1 MPVSDSSATEV
12 EESVDG
18 DALVVEVS
26 KEVIN
31 ISGSMNN
38 GDRFLNIGLS
48 LDQMHVQIQ
57 KAMTQ
62 LLIASLVLLS
72 FATAMS
78 FIISKLMIRS
88 LKQTM
93 AQLSHLSSGDLS
105 TPFETSRIDELG
117 LLNQSLSELK
127 DRFNRV
133 IKDTLSTIQ
142 GLIDIEKAIGHSK
155 SSLALASHAVS
166 SSTADIQN
174 VMENQEHIL
183 SDIHS
188 NTNRLG
194 NQILSLNEQAA
205 SIHSSSLQIEHA
217 SQEGKSNLSTFSTSM
232 DHLVKDYEKSSLEIQ
247 ALNQKFNQINEITDV
262 INAVAQQTNLL
273 ALNAAIEAARA
284 GESGR
289 GFAVVADEIKKLAE
303 QVINASEH
311 ISQSIGDV
319 EAVVNSVS
327 IKNKSVEAQM
337 AAQQTYVSDTLKAFN
352 GILGQVSVTMTT
364 VSDFKNFIDQLEEVR
379 HAIQEN
385 SIHVKNISSNIKDAE
400 SNIQSALDNQTVTV
414 KEFDDLIE
422 SLTRLSDRLDQNVS
436 FFKVN

>member
-1 MPVSDSSATEV
+1 MIKKHFSSKIVALSFSMVLMVTLIFGTISFLVLKESITLQMRNDGLILVNALTREMEALDSNNLTEIHAILKDLKEKSAGGITYASVSNAQMEILVSDAGIYSDADSSATEV

-142 GLIDIEKAIGHSK
+142 GLKDIEKAIGHSK

-194 NQILSLNEQAA
+194 NQILSMNEQAA
-205 SIHSSSLQIEHA
+205 SIHSSSLQIEKA

-232 DHLVKDYEKSSLEIQ
+232 DHLVKDYEK
-247 ALNQKFNQINEITDV
+247 
-262 INAVAQQTNLL
+262 AV
-273 ALNAAIEAARA
+273 
-284 GESGR
+284 
-289 GFAVVADEIKKLAE
+289 
-303 QVINASEH
+303 
-311 ISQSIGDV
+311 
-319 EAVVNSVS
+319 
-327 IKNKSVEAQM
+327 
-337 AAQQTYVSDTLKAFN
+337 
-352 GILGQVSVTMTT
+352 
-364 VSDFKNFIDQLEEVR
+364 
-379 HAIQEN
+379 
-385 SIHVKNISSNIKDAE
+385 
-400 SNIQSALDNQTVTV
+400 
-414 KEFDDLIE
+414 
-422 SLTRLSDRLDQNVS
+422 
-436 FFKVN
+436 